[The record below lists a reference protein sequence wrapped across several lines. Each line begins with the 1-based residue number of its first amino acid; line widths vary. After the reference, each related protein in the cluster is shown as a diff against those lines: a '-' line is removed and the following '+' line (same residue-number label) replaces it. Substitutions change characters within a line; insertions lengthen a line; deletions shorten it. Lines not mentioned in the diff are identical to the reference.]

1 MEPLKWWD
9 DRKEV
14 RQMSSFQ
21 LLWFLLSFILFLLI
35 TQVLDGNANI
45 TIGTYV
51 PTLERINLMSYSVSY
66 MQHSFIF
73 AFSQND
79 LFATPLAR
87 LMAPFQN
94 YVWISITFLIS
105 ISIVVILLTKM
116 LPTKQRHFIIGG
128 HVNRTPILNMMN
140 ALIGNVI
147 PNRRLAHRKY
157 FGTFARTLTILWIFF
172 WLIVR
177 NSYQGSMYEFLQSQR
192 VKSPYDTVEKV
203 RSSNVNIYM
212 ASPAANLIPVGFN
225 CAR

>member
-1 MEPLKWWD
+1 
-9 DRKEV
+9 
-14 RQMSSFQ
+14 
-21 LLWFLLSFILFLLI
+21 
-35 TQVLDGNANI
+35 
-45 TIGTYV
+45 
-51 PTLERINLMSYSVSY
+51 

-73 AFSQND
+73 AFSQSD

-87 LMAPFQN
+87 LMAPFQG
-94 YVWISITFLIS
+94 YVWISITCLIS
-105 ISIVVILLTKM
+105 ISIIVILMTKK
-116 LPTKQRHFIIGG
+116 LSTKHRHFIIGG
-128 HVNRTPILNMMN
+128 RKNRTPVLNMMN

-147 PNRRLAHRKY
+147 PNRKMAHRKY

-212 ASPAANLIPVGFN
+212 ATTAANLIPDGFN
-225 CAR
+225 SARLLQSCFKYCMHGLSEI